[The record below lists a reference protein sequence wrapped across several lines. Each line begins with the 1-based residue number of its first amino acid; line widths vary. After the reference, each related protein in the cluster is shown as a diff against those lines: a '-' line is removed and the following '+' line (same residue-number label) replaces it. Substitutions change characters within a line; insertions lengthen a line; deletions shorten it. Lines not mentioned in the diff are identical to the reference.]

1 MRYRIVVLID
11 NTEQMPYARIA
22 WYAAGEEGTSE
33 EVLGRDRFLLQ
44 DSDADTLDEQTRDL
58 LVQVLENL

>member
-22 WYAAGEEGTSE
+22 WYAAGEEGTAE
-33 EVLGRDRFLLQ
+33 EVIGRDRFLLRG
-44 DSDADTLDEQTRDL
+44 SDGSTLDEQTRDL
-58 LVQVLENL
+58 LVEVLENL